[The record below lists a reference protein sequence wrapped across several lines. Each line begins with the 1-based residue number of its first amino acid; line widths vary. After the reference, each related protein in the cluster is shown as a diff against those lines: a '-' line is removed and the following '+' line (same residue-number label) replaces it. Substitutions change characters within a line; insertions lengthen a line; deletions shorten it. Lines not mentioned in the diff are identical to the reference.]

1 MHSMYVFFTV
11 LALQLCFCNCS
22 EAMLRDL
29 ASVPDDD
36 SFRYYFT
43 VAPPYLDRIEE
54 SLVYNNAADSKF
66 SAKTKRFISSTEV
79 IFSNF
84 QPNI

>member
-1 MHSMYVFFTV
+1 MYSIYVFFTV
-11 LALQLCFCNCS
+11 LALKFCNCS

-29 ASVPDDD
+29 ARVPDDD
-36 SFRYYFT
+36 NFRYYFT
-43 VAPPYLDRIEE
+43 VAPPYLDRNEE
-54 SLVYNNAADSKF
+54 SLVYNNAADAKS